1 MNNNCIYIL
10 DSNTNDYIYIK
21 EISTYNNAYI
31 ISIVG
36 IINPSC
42 KCVVYGGFM
51 NSSNIQYI
59 LHIIY

>member
-10 DSNTNDYIYIK
+10 DSDTNACIYIK

-31 ISIVG
+31 INIVG

-51 NSSNIQYI
+51 N
-59 LHIIY
+59 